1 MPSALRQLLSTL
13 QHRYSL
19 AGGAEAEERDP
30 SALDN
35 LRALNRT
42 ARATLRIWPNP
53 GTLDRLEF
61 CSNRRTLSTG
71 EATQLMTETI
81 TNAQRVKKAVE
92 RADAKGQGKQD
103 L

>member
-35 LRALNRT
+35 LRALT
-42 ARATLRIWPNP
+42 AQPALPCASGPTPAPW
-53 GTLDRLEF
+53 TD
-61 CSNRRTLSTG
+61 SNS
-71 EATQLMTETI
+71 
-81 TNAQRVKKAVE
+81 AQIGARF
-92 RADAKGQGKQD
+92 RQGKRRS
-103 L
+103 

>member
-35 LRALNRT
+35 LRALT
-42 ARATLRIWPNP
+42 AQPASLAHLARPRFLGQTRILLKRA
-53 GTLDRLEF
+53 
-61 CSNRRTLSTG
+61 LSTG
-71 EATQLMTETI
+71 EAAQMMTETI

>member
-35 LRALNRT
+35 LRALT
-42 ARATLRIWPNP
+42 AQPASLAHLARPRFL
-53 GTLDRLEF
+53 GRLEF
-61 CSNRRTLSTG
+61 CSNRRALSTG
-71 EATQLMTETI
+71 EAAQMMTETI